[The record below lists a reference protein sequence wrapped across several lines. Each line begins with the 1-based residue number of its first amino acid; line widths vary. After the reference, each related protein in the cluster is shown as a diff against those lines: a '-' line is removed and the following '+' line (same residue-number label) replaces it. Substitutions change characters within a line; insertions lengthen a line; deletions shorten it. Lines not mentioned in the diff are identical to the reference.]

1 MGLKLHCS
9 DAFFSKARLRPEQ
22 EDRALPLPGGQVW
35 QGGSGEPVGSGC
47 LTKSRGRLLTLL
59 TVWRLAVPGQGAG

>member
-1 MGLKLHCS
+1 MGLELHCS
-9 DAFFSKARLRPEQ
+9 DAFFSKARLRPEPV
-22 EDRALPLPGGQVW
+22 DRAPPSRGCRFWG
-35 QGGSGEPVGSGC
+35 GGSGEPVGSGC